1 MCDSAQICLL
11 ISPKV
16 TLMKILALVQKK
28 LTKVEKTEVLDSV
41 RLELIGTF
49 RALESLYGSPS
60 LVKNLSE
67 LENIKIFLKEK
78 LAEYEH
84 PAV

>member
-1 MCDSAQICLL
+1 MCERALNGLL
-11 ISPKV
+11 ISPIV
-16 TLMKILALVQKK
+16 TLMKILAVVQEK

-49 RALESLYGSPS
+49 RALESLYGSPN